1 MTYFDYSDA
10 DYPIRDDIGA
20 AHRAYWKK
28 LASPGAWWTGAERV
42 AIASESRNALV
53 CGLCSE
59 RKTALSSYG
68 SAGKHDHDDLLSEVA
83 VDAIHRIV
91 TDQSR
96 ISQKYVNDN
105 VEGGLSKPA
114 YVELVGVVVA
124 TFSIDEFHRSLGLVP
139 EDLPKPHKGQISRY
153 LPKYLTEDMGYVPT
167 IRNQRPEGDEADL
180 WPGDKTAN
188 VVRALSLVPDAV
200 RDWRE
205 LGGAHY
211 LSFDGM
217 QNFGKDDSR
226 ALNRMQIELVA
237 ARVSAINQCFY

>member
-1 MTYFDYSDA
+1 MVYFDYSEA
-10 DYPIRDDIGA
+10 DYPIRGDISA

-28 LASPGAWWTGAERV
+28 LATPGSWWTGAERV
-42 AIASESRNALV
+42 AIASESRSALE
-53 CGLCSE
+53 CRLCE
-59 RKTALSSYG
+59 ARKRALSSYG
-68 SAGKHDHDDLLSEVA
+68 DSGKHDHEDLLPEVA
-83 VDAIHRIV
+83 VDAVHRII

-124 TFSIDEFHRSLGLVP
+124 TFSIDEFHRSLGLP
-139 EDLPKPHKGQISRY
+139 LEHLPKPHKGPISRY
-153 LPKYLTEDMGYVPT
+153 SPRHLTEDMGYVPT

-188 VVRALSLVPDAV
+188 VVRALSLVPNAV

-217 QNFGKDDSR
+217 RNFGKDESR
-226 ALNRMQIELVA
+226 SLSRTQIELVA